1 MLTSSDGGSTSLT
14 KSVEDT
20 GTKEKSSQSSVTH
33 RILKMKLKKVSGCS
47 GAHLDDEPFYHGYMS
62 REESEKLVRNQGEFL
77 LRKTELTKRGE
88 VVVLSV
94 FWDEAAHH
102 LVVEKANNGLFY
114 LKEFCFEN
122 ISDLVRYHHQT
133 RVSVYKS
140 GIKLFSW
147 VVREEWQL
155 YHEQINLGKKLG
167 NGEFGEVF
175 QGMFSVGIF
184 TNDVEVAVKT
194 MKGSKVTADER
205 ITFLR
210 EANLMLKLN
219 HKYVVRLY
227 GVATQQEPIM
237 IVMELCSG
245 GSLKGRIEKKE
256 EEMSGA
262 LKRKYCKQIA
272 KGMRYLEK
280 KQVIHRDLAARNV
293 LLDKSDNCKISDFGL
308 SLFGKLHKEQKLMKV
323 PIRWLAPETLLK
335 GIYSSKSDVWSY
347 GVVIFEVFSRELPY
361 SEVKILKE
369 LRRKVATENLRLKP
383 PNEMPDEDRKVMEM
397 CFEPVENRASFV
409 EICKKYKDLTSPL
422 PSWNGLANRLV
433 GIGSAV

>member
-1 MLTSSDGGSTSLT
+1 MLSVSRGPKKHKNRSEVETICRGPDLLLKATDETSSDGGSTSLT

-33 RILKMKLKKVSGCS
+33 RILKMKLKKITNWSGCS

-88 VVVLSV
+88 VVVLQNFGQIRKGKS
-94 FWDEAAHH
+94 WT
-102 LVVEKANNGLFY
+102 
-114 LKEFCFEN
+114 FC
-122 ISDLVRYHHQT
+122 SKD
-133 RVSVYKS
+133 
-140 GIKLFSW
+140 
-147 VVREEWQL
+147 
-155 YHEQINLGKKLG
+155 
-167 NGEFGEVF
+167 
-175 QGMFSVGIF
+175 
-184 TNDVEVAVKT
+184 
-194 MKGSKVTADER
+194 MK

-347 GVVIFEVFSRELPY
+347 GVVMFEVFSRELPY

-369 LRRKVATENLRLKP
+369 LRRKVAMENLRLKP

-409 EICKKYKDLTSPL
+409 EICKKLVFFESSEFYFPVFRYKDLTSPL